1 MPFCPKCRCE
11 YREGFTVCSDCGEK
25 LVSYLPADEKSGEQG
40 EKSDNIN
47 WIPIARLT
55 SHQYAEMVVE
65 GLRSKDIPAIVRSG
79 TGHFGITGQMGNF
92 TFRPIGGGYVVM
104 VAEEKVGDALIEA
117 EIILG
122 DEWERSNLIEVD
134 E

>member
-11 YREGFTVCSDCGEK
+11 YREGFAVCSDCGEK
-25 LVSYLPADEKSGEQG
+25 LVAYLPEDVKPGQQND
-40 EKSDNIN
+40 KSDEIN

-55 SHQYAEMVVE
+55 SYQYAEMVVE

-92 TFRPIGGGYVVM
+92 TFRPVGGGYVVLVSEEL
-104 VAEEKVGDALIEA
+104 VADAIIEA

-122 DEWERSNLIEVD
+122 DEWERTRLIEID